1 MNERERFIRAVSE
14 DSGDDLTRLVLA
26 DWLEEYGEEERGTF
40 LRAGVELARMDEADD
55 RYPKLLA
62 RYRRSATF
70 ALEPK
75 EPWLD
80 FIPEGQAWFHR
91 GMIVGAS
98 LSTSCY
104 LKTDAKDWWRVPLE
118 ELELHGP
125 QDDEAARGV
134 ARRAEL
140 SRLRLLCLSE
150 WRRRFA
156 RRLLCGC
163 EHLAG
168 LRQLV
173 LASRLSDPEGA
184 TEPSLEEFAEGIA
197 LPGLEALAWYGGDV
211 LAWPALVPAFGKVA
225 RLMLMSG
232 SGAVLDEGADSYG
245 WLAGTPLWAA
255 LRQANVWHDINTI
268 GFSTVYQTDPLP
280 DFAANFAAAPLEDFR
295 LAVDDIPRLA
305 ALTSWGA
312 LHTLRLGHCDLTDD
326 LAPLADCPN
335 ARQLRRL
342 LLDHPDG
349 PEPLLGEPM
358 PGVFATPYLADLRHL
373 RYDTYYYAEGDLAGL
388 RDAPF
393 REGLLR
399 LELGNYCVALPP
411 GQLQELLARPWP
423 ALRHLR
429 AGLGQE
435 ALTSLLSTRSLPNL
449 CTLKTYG
456 SPGLGEAA
464 VKALARA
471 PALPHLSLVSDHDGD
486 WILGGGQARRVS
498 PDVWLR
504 DQDMIERGPYQ

>member
-1 MNERERFIRAVSE
+1 MNERERLIRAVSE
-14 DSGDDLTRLVLA
+14 EPGDDLTRLVLA
-26 DWLEEYGEEERGTF
+26 DWLEEHGEGQRGTF
-40 LRAGVELARMDEADD
+40 VRSGVELARMDEADD
-55 RYPKLLA
+55 RYPELLA

-75 EPWLD
+75 EPWFD
-80 FIPEGQAWFHR
+80 FVPDGKAWFRR

-98 LSTSCY
+98 LPAEDY
-104 LKTDAKDWWRVPLE
+104 LETESKDWRRVPLE
-118 ELELHGP
+118 ELVLRSPAEDG
-125 QDDEAARGV
+125 AARAMAG
-134 ARRAEL
+134 RAEL

-156 RRLLCGC
+156 VHLLCGC
-163 EHLAG
+163 ERLAG
-168 LRQLV
+168 LCELV
-173 LASRLSDPEGA
+173 LDAGLRDQEDEE
-184 TEPSLEEFAEGIA
+184 EPGLEEFAGGIA
-197 LPGLEALAWYGGDV
+197 LPALETLAWHFGDP

-232 SGAVLDEGADSYG
+232 SGGELDEGADSYG
-245 WLAGTPLWAA
+245 WLAGTPLWAG

-268 GFSTVYQTDPLP
+268 GYSTVYQTDPLP

-305 ALTSWGA
+305 ALPSWGA

-349 PEPLLGEPM
+349 PEPLLGDSM
-358 PGVFATPYLADLRHL
+358 PGVLATPHLAGLRHL

-388 RDAPF
+388 RDALF

-399 LELGNYCVALPP
+399 LELGSYSVALPP
-411 GQLQELLARPWP
+411 SQLQELLARPWP
-423 ALRHLR
+423 ALHHLR
-429 AGLGQE
+429 AGLGKE
-435 ALTSLLSTRSLPNL
+435 ALAPLLSTRSLPNL
-449 CTLKTYG
+449 CTLRTYG

-464 VKALARA
+464 VQALARA
-471 PALPHLSLVSDHDGD
+471 PGLPHLSLVSDHEGD
-486 WILGGGQARRVS
+486 WILGGGQARKVS
-498 PDVWLR
+498 PDVRLM
-504 DQDMIERGPYQ
+504 DQDVIERGPDR